1 MEYNKKGPFIHL
13 FQTPLG
19 YYFYDVNTNQI
30 IKINNDIYTILQNY
44 TEECKNNEQI
54 LKLYEAGLLKTNRV
68 QKIKHPYTEL
78 LPYAL
83 KRKVHILILQ
93 ITQNCNLRC
102 EYCLYSGGYK
112 TRKHQNKRM
121 NWITAKEAI
130 DSLKA
135 HSNEKKKVYIAF
147 YGGEPLLEFEL
158 IRKCVH
164 YAQSIMPGKE
174 IEYSM
179 TTNGTLLNKEVIEY
193 LVKNNFKITVSIDGP
208 KEVHDR
214 SRHFADTDKG
224 SFDVILENLRY
235 FREKHLKFYEKNVG
249 FNSVVSTEYNFSCSD
264 DFFKEEE
271 LFKDSIFALSGISE
285 SFSKNK
291 NVVSSQYMEEEQYE
305 LFKLFLSFFSR
316 VNQENVSVLLREYVR
331 HLIGFEQKM
340 KDGVRNELPEIWH
353 RSGPCIPGVVRLF
366 VNAYGDFFPCEK
378 VSELAQ
384 ICKIGNLKEGFNIE
398 KIENILNI
406 EKETQ
411 KECQDCWA
419 YSECTSC
426 VRFCDDC
433 ADKNTENIL
442 SNCKKIRS
450 SVDETFKDYTVLKEL
465 GASLFRKDAETI
477 LNSDEKIE
485 ITVPIIAIGN
495 LLIGMEKEGEQ
506 VAEKVKRQMEC
517 MGYRVG
523 ILNGNDLINKALSI
537 PKNIIEINKSI
548 KRYELE
554 EKLDLIIMI
563 IPGNIAEISDRLYG
577 DGGAYL
583 YILSQSIAIDGLIVN
598 VPYSEYYFNERQNI
612 KSEIERSGGIKVY
625 LNIVPKYLDI
635 AVSEEENE
643 VDFLTLSSDFVKN
656 KIDMYHAEDVYCVND
671 FTSLN
676 DLIIELIEE
685 LASYVEDVK
694 CEDLKTFNMDIK
706 DVEKCISDIF
716 EKIGLTKDLIQKAK
730 QESIFGNKIRMRA
743 RELLIVFFEIERV
756 FNIYF
761 TEEEINDFSFASI
774 NSIIECVKKHLKNK
788 SDVINK

>member
-130 DSLKA
+130 DFLKA

-271 LFKDSIFALSGISE
+271 LFKD
-285 SFSKNK
+285 
-291 NVVSSQYMEEEQYE
+291 
-305 LFKLFLSFFSR
+305 
-316 VNQENVSVLLREYVR
+316 
-331 HLIGFEQKM
+331 
-340 KDGVRNELPEIWH
+340 
-353 RSGPCIPGVVRLF
+353 
-366 VNAYGDFFPCEK
+366 
-378 VSELAQ
+378 
-384 ICKIGNLKEGFNIE
+384 
-398 KIENILNI
+398 
-406 EKETQ
+406 
-411 KECQDCWA
+411 
-419 YSECTSC
+419 
-426 VRFCDDC
+426 
-433 ADKNTENIL
+433 
-442 SNCKKIRS
+442 
-450 SVDETFKDYTVLKEL
+450 
-465 GASLFRKDAETI
+465 
-477 LNSDEKIE
+477 
-485 ITVPIIAIGN
+485 
-495 LLIGMEKEGEQ
+495 
-506 VAEKVKRQMEC
+506 
-517 MGYRVG
+517 
-523 ILNGNDLINKALSI
+523 
-537 PKNIIEINKSI
+537 
-548 KRYELE
+548 
-554 EKLDLIIMI
+554 
-563 IPGNIAEISDRLYG
+563 
-577 DGGAYL
+577 
-583 YILSQSIAIDGLIVN
+583 
-598 VPYSEYYFNERQNI
+598 SEYYFNERQNI

>member
-1 MEYNKKGPFIHL
+1 M
-13 FQTPLG
+13 
-19 YYFYDVNTNQI
+19 
-30 IKINNDIYTILQNY
+30 
-44 TEECKNNEQI
+44 
-54 LKLYEAGLLKTNRV
+54 
-68 QKIKHPYTEL
+68 
-78 LPYAL
+78 
-83 KRKVHILILQ
+83 
-93 ITQNCNLRC
+93 
-102 EYCLYSGGYK
+102 
-112 TRKHQNKRM
+112 
-121 NWITAKEAI
+121 
-130 DSLKA
+130 
-135 HSNEKKKVYIAF
+135 
-147 YGGEPLLEFEL
+147 
-158 IRKCVH
+158 
-164 YAQSIMPGKE
+164 
-174 IEYSM
+174 
-179 TTNGTLLNKEVIEY
+179 
-193 LVKNNFKITVSIDGP
+193 
-208 KEVHDR
+208 
-214 SRHFADTDKG
+214 
-224 SFDVILENLRY
+224 ILENLRY
-235 FREKHLKFYEKNVG
+235 FREKYLKFYEKNVG

-656 KIDMYHAEDVYCVND
+656 KINMYHAEDVYCVND

-694 CEDLKTFNMDIK
+694 CECEDLKTFNMDIK

-743 RELLIVFFEIERV
+743 RELLIVFLEIERV